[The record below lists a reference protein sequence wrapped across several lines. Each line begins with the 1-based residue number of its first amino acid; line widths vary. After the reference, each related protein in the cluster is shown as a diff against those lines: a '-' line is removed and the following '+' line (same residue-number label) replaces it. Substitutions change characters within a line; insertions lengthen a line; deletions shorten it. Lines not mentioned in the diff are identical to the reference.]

1 MSPSPPQDP
10 TPQALPGGRRLA
22 RHAGLVSTATL
33 LSRILGLVRDQLFA
47 LLFGATNVADAY
59 VIAFRIPNLLR
70 DLFAEGALSAAF
82 IPTFTHALHHRSREE
97 AFRLANRLMTTLAV
111 LLVVLVLAGEVFAP
125 QLVALIAPGFD
136 AIPGKSELTVSLTR
150 VMLWFLP
157 LVSFAAVMM
166 GMLNALDRFFIP
178 AFAPACFNLV
188 AIVVGIGLWFAGFSP
203 VTAAYGW
210 AIGTLLGGAAQA
222 VVQLPPLRRESWRF
236 APELD
241 AGFRDPAMRRI
252 ATLMGPATAGLA
264 ATQVNIFVNSI
275 FASQQAGAA
284 SWLQYAFRLM
294 QLPLGL
300 FGVAVGTIA
309 TAALA
314 RRAAANDHAGMRETT
329 RQSLRLV
336 AFLTIPASFGLAVL
350 AQPIIRLIYERGEF
364 GATDT
369 VATAAALLFYVIGL
383 FAYSSVKVLAP
394 AFYSLG
400 RATVP
405 LLASVSAVLANLVLN
420 VALYPVLGYRG
431 LALGTA
437 VAATVNFLVLAGA
450 FQRGVGGLGERGLW
464 VAVAKVTAA
473 SAGMALAAWG
483 AWRLLEAWIGTG
495 GLLRNGLDALLPV
508 GVGILAY
515 AALCRL
521 LRVSELDDMLAF
533 LRRRRGA

>member
-1 MSPSPPQDP
+1 
-10 TPQALPGGRRLA
+10 
-22 RHAGLVSTATL
+22 
-33 LSRILGLVRDQLFA
+33 
-47 LLFGATNVADAY
+47 
-59 VIAFRIPNLLR
+59 
-70 DLFAEGALSAAF
+70 
-82 IPTFTHALHHRSREE
+82 
-97 AFRLANRLMTTLAV
+97 
-111 LLVVLVLAGEVFAP
+111 
-125 QLVALIAPGFD
+125 
-136 AIPGKSELTVSLTR
+136 
-150 VMLWFLP
+150 
-157 LVSFAAVMM
+157 
-166 GMLNALDRFFIP
+166 
-178 AFAPACFNLV
+178 
-188 AIVVGIGLWFAGFSP
+188 
-203 VTAAYGW
+203 
-210 AIGTLLGGAAQA
+210 
-222 VVQLPPLRRESWRF
+222 
-236 APELD
+236 
-241 AGFRDPAMRRI
+241 MRRI

-314 RRAAANDHAGMRETT
+314 RRAAANDRAGMGETT
-329 RQSLRLV
+329 RQALRLV

-350 AQPIIRLIYERGEF
+350 ARPIIRLIYERGEF

-400 RATVP
+400 RARVP
-405 LLASVSAVLANLVLN
+405 LAASVSAVVANLVLN

-437 VAATVNFLVLAGA
+437 VAAIVNFLVLAAA

-464 VAVAKVTAA
+464 LAVAKVTAA

-483 AWRLLEAWIGTG
+483 AWRGLEAWIGSG
-495 GLLRNGLDALLPV
+495 DLARNGLDALVPV
-508 GVGILAY
+508 AAGILAY
-515 AALCRL
+515 GALCKL
-521 LRVSELDDMLAF
+521 LRVQELDDMIAF

>member
-1 MSPSPPQDP
+1 MSPAPPQDP
-10 TPQALPGGRRLA
+10 SPKVVPGGRRLA

-47 LLFGATNVADAY
+47 LLFGATNVADAF

-82 IPTFTHALHHRSREE
+82 IPTFTHALHNRSREE

-111 LLVVLVLAGEVFAP
+111 LLVGIVLAGELLAP

-178 AFAPACFNLV
+178 AFAPACFNIV
-188 AIVVGIGLWFAGFSP
+188 AIAAGIGLWLAGFSP

-241 AGFRDPAMRRI
+241 VRFRDPAMRRI

-314 RRAAANDHAGMRETT
+314 RRAAANDRAGMGETT
-329 RQSLRLV
+329 RQALRLV

-350 AQPIIRLIYERGEF
+350 ARPIIRLIYERGQF

-400 RATVP
+400 RARVP
-405 LLASVSAVLANLVLN
+405 LAASVSAVAANLALN

-437 VAATVNFLVLAGA
+437 VAAIVNFLVLAAA

-464 VAVAKVTAA
+464 LAVAKVTAA

-483 AWRLLEAWIGTG
+483 AWRGLEAWIGSG
-495 GLLRNGLDALLPV
+495 DLARNGLDALVPV

-515 AALCRL
+515 GALCKL
-521 LRVSELDDMLAF
+521 LRVRELDDMIAF